1 MSAISDKRYHIM
13 ARNNSNQPTR
23 QLFAK
28 IDESLYLAIKAKSAQ
43 ERLSI
48 REILE
53 TALYQFLNVPNS
65 IPNAST
71 QSKQS
76 IWEQDEYL
84 LMQTERPV
92 GSPISL
98 SDSEKKK
105 IAKEGFFE

>member
-1 MSAISDKRYHIM
+1 MP
-13 ARNNSNQPTR
+13 RNNSNEPTR

-28 IDESLYLAIKAKSAQ
+28 IDESLYLELKSKSAQ

-53 TALYQFLNVPNS
+53 VSLRQYL
-65 IPNAST
+65 
-71 QSKQS
+71 KQPTTTTKQTDELPKN
-76 IWEQDEYL
+76 IWQKDEYL
-84 LMQTERPV
+84 LMQAERPV

-98 SDSEKKK
+98 SESEKKQ